1 MRVLSPGFSY
11 RYESI
16 YENTT
21 HDGVQSKS
29 CAVLHYSRSRD
40 ARTLA
45 ICPISSIACPLL
57 PYAGIHGFGSQKQ
70 SSLVRL
76 REKQALTRSSATPFL
91 SHTPESSFIMESRFH
106 CAELQMR
113 QHSITLSVF
122 SQAERSLSPFCN
134 NQILNPF
141 FSSFFEPTFLNR
153 SVSQAPGPSEQ
164 TVHCHSVSSL
174 RYRRCRSLR

>member
-106 CAELQMR
+106 CEGFLSIPFPGKPFKPGR
-113 QHSITLSVF
+113 QDSGIMQSFKCVNIVSHFMCLVKQKGHCPRSVTIRYLILF
-122 SQAERSLSPFCN
+122 SLP
-134 NQILNPF
+134 
-141 FSSFFEPTFLNR
+141 FSSLLF
-153 SVSQAPGPSEQ
+153 
-164 TVHCHSVSSL
+164 
-174 RYRRCRSLR
+174 